1 MLTNANTVTA
11 AQPIRI
17 VLADGHPVTLDG
29 LEQLFRGEEFAV
41 LARCTD
47 GEDTVRTVRTHRPDI
62 LVLDFRLARK
72 DGLAVIRELKRENLP
87 TRIVLL
93 SSALEEDQI
102 GEAIRLGVRGVVLKE
117 MPSALLL
124 QCIRKVHGGEPWVE
138 KRSVGRL
145 LEKLLRREIAS
156 RQFAL
161 DLTGRELEIV
171 RLVATGLR
179 NKEIATRLFVREGT
193 VKIHLHNIY
202 RKLNVNSRMALTL
215 YAQKR
220 GFV

>member
-1 MLTNANTVTA
+1 MLTNANAVTA

-124 QCIRKVHGGEPWVE
+124 QCIRKVHGGD
-138 KRSVGRL
+138 RL
-145 LEKLLRREIAS
+145 APIRPGPDRP
-156 RQFAL
+156 
-161 DLTGRELEIV
+161 
-171 RLVATGLR
+171 
-179 NKEIATRLFVREGT
+179 
-193 VKIHLHNIY
+193 
-202 RKLNVNSRMALTL
+202 
-215 YAQKR
+215 
-220 GFV
+220 